1 MLSHKLRRFYSRIL
15 ASLSA
20 FGVASL
26 ASSHEAKAN
35 MVGEGSAT
43 IGKAG
48 ASVNYNYYN
57 DIKFV
62 AAYEEQLDCTAGT
75 RKHIQAAFASGSN
88 CIFVCERG
96 YGVSRIGTSTVN
108 STGACAATLTGT
120 SSTDL
125 ATYKNCIKSV
135 RAEFYTGFSGL
146 SASDYTDYASIAANK
161 TVQEVYGD
169 VGKMYWYSGTTA
181 TAQYDCIPVP
191 SVITYDCDAGTP
203 NWFVRQILY
212 FAIGKFM
219 PPTRWIYI
227 CPVGIVI
234 KIPNIIL
241 HRRRSPTS
249 FFIPHTTCHPVT

>member
-62 AAYEEQLDCTAGT
+62 AAYEEQLKCTAGT
-75 RKHIQAAFASGSN
+75 KKHIQAAFPSGSN
-88 CIFVCERG
+88 CVFVCERG
-96 YGVSRIGTSTVN
+96 YGVSRIGTNNVN
-108 STGACAATLTGT
+108 STGYCAPTYTGT
-120 SSTDL
+120 STTDL

-135 RAEFYTGFSGL
+135 RAEFYTGLSGV
-146 SASDYTDYASIAANK
+146 SAGQDTDLASIDANK
-161 TVQEVYGD
+161 TVQEEYGS
-169 VGKMYWYSGTTA
+169 VGKMYWYSGNTA

-191 SVITYDCDAGTP
+191 SVITYDCDEGRP
-203 NWFVRQILY
+203 NGNNFVAAQIGLHGKSFTLPSANSCLPPDGY
-212 FAIGKFM
+212 TFAQ
-219 PPTRWIYI
+219 WE
-227 CPVGIVI
+227 
-234 KIPNIIL
+234 
-241 HRRRSPTS
+241 S
-249 FFIPHTTCHPVT
+249 

>member
-62 AAYEEQLDCTAGT
+62 AAYEEQLNCTAGS
-75 RKHIQAAFASGSN
+75 RKNIQAAFASGSK
-88 CIFVCERG
+88 CVFVCERG
-96 YGVSRIGTSTVN
+96 YGVTNPGSSNVN
-108 STGACAATLTGT
+108 STGTCDASLTGT

-125 ATYKNCIKSV
+125 ATYKNCIQNV
-135 RAEFYTGFSGL
+135 RAEFYTGYSGA
-146 SASDYTDYASIAANK
+146 SASQYTDYKSVEANK
-161 TVQEVYGD
+161 TVQAEYGGA
-169 VGKMYWYSGTTA
+169 GKIYWYSGATA
-181 TAQYDCIPVP
+181 TADYDCIPVP
-191 SVITYDCDAGTP
+191 SVITYDCDEGTP
-203 NWFVRQILY
+203 NGKNFVAAQIGLY
-212 FAIGKFM
+212 GKSFTLPSANSCLPPDGYTFAQ
-219 PPTRWIYI
+219 WE
-227 CPVGIVI
+227 
-234 KIPNIIL
+234 
-241 HRRRSPTS
+241 S
-249 FFIPHTTCHPVT
+249 